1 MQGGGLRG
9 EPRARGHRTLLFNS
23 LAFLAFLPTVFAVY
37 WLVASPKGD
46 GFVSP
51 TRLHLQNLFVVA
63 ASYVFYGWW
72 DWKFL
77 LLITFTS
84 LWAWASGLA
93 IERFPAKG
101 RLTVALALVVN
112 LGILGVFKYFNFF
125 LDNAVALL
133 NALGFA
139 AHPSSLKVILPVG
152 ISFYTFQALSYVLD
166 VRRGTVR
173 ATRDLV
179 AFLAYVSFFPL
190 LVAGPIER
198 ATNLLP
204 QFLKPRR
211 FDCDAALQGVC
222 LFCCGL
228 FKKMVVADTLALYVD
243 NVFAAPAL
251 YSSVSCLLGAV
262 FFALQIYCDFSGY
275 SDCAR
280 GLAMT
285 LGFRPMRNFDRPYLA
300 TSFTEFWRRWH
311 ISLSTWF
318 KDYVYIPLG
327 GSRVPLAKVLQNTW
341 IVFLLSGLWHG
352 AAWTF
357 VCWGAVHAA
366 LLSLGILRRRLFGQ
380 ASSCASA
387 SGVAARPRA
396 ASIWAQRLVVFSGV
410 CFAWIFFRAK
420 TFGELF
426 DYLKALFAFRLP
438 HSMMQLCA
446 GIGPVAFA
454 FCLIAVGL
462 FILSARLPH
471 DGAPAR
477 LRGRVFASL
486 AYISAIVFFA
496 CPSGGEF
503 IYFQF

>member
-1 MQGGGLRG
+1 
-9 EPRARGHRTLLFNS
+9 LLFNS
-23 LAFLAFLPTVFAVY
+23 LAFLAFLPIVFAGY
-37 WLVASPKGD
+37 WLIASPKGED
-46 GFVSP
+46 FVTP
-51 TRLHLQNLFVVA
+51 RRLRLQNLFVVL

-84 LWAWASGLA
+84 LWAWGSGLA
-93 IERFPAKG
+93 LVRFPAKG
-101 RLTVALALVVN
+101 KVIVALALVVN
-112 LGILGVFKYFNFF
+112 LGVLGVFKYFNFF

-133 NALGFA
+133 NALGFE
-139 AHPSSLKVILPVG
+139 AHPATLKIILPVG

-166 VRRGTVR
+166 VHRGSVK

-179 AFLAYVSFFPL
+179 AFIAYVSFFPL

-211 FDCDAALQGVC
+211 FELGVAMQGVC

-243 NVFAAPAL
+243 NVFNAPAL
-251 YSSVSCLLGAV
+251 YSSVTCLLGAI
-262 FFALQIYCDFSGY
+262 FFSLQIYCDFSGY

-285 LGFRPMRNFDRPYLA
+285 LGFRPMLNFDRPYFA
-300 TSFTEFWRRWH
+300 TSFADFWRRWH

-327 GSRVPLAKVLQNTW
+327 GSRVSLGKLLRNTW

-352 AAWTF
+352 ASWTF
-357 VCWGAVHAA
+357 VCWGAVHA
-366 LLSLGILRRRLFGQ
+366 LFLSLGILRRRLFGQ
-380 ASSCASA
+380 AKRGA
-387 SGVAARPRA
+387 SGEGGVGVVGVWAR
-396 ASIWAQRLVVFSGV
+396 RLVVFSGV

-420 TFGELF
+420 TFGELY
-426 DYLKALFAFRLP
+426 DYLKTLFAFRLP
-438 HSMMQLCA
+438 GSIMQLCA
-446 GIGPVAFA
+446 GVGPMVFA
-454 FCLIAVGL
+454 FCLVAVGL
-462 FILSARLPH
+462 FLLSAFLPR
-471 DGAPAR
+471 DGEGVR
-477 LRGRVFASL
+477 LRGSILIAL
-486 AYISAIVFFA
+486 AYIVAIVFFA